1 MQSAPALYLA
11 VALGIVSTMYL
22 RVEPDMKV
30 VVKKW
35 GNSAALRLPAS
46 LMDAV
51 SLQIDQAV
59 ELRAERGH
67 IVLEPLREQEY
78 DLDSMLA
85 AITPENQ
92 HASVD
97 FGTPIGKEMF

>member
-1 MQSAPALYLA
+1 
-11 VALGIVSTMYL
+11 
-22 RVEPDMKV
+22 MKV

-67 IVLEPLREQEY
+67 IVLEPLREREY

-85 AITPENQ
+85 AITPANQ

-97 FGTPIGKEMF
+97 FGAPVGKETF